1 MSDVR
6 LLILDVWF
14 QRSDIRRLMSYVT
27 RPLYDVRHL
36 ISDIWCLMLDIWC
49 FILMW
54 DVWCLMSDVWRFLSD
69 VRRLMSEVWRQ
80 TTNRSLTRNQTT
92 NIRRLTSDVWH
103 QTTNIGHLISDF
115 WYETSDIR
123 EQTCCL
129 ISDAWCLMM
138 ILRLWV
144 MNNTFLYFTPPC
156 LGESSNFNISKSS
169 IYMQGER
176 DVWKWHNTVNSCLA
190 DTSL

>member
-6 LLILDVWF
+6 HLILDVWF

-49 FILMW
+49 FIQMW
-54 DVWCLMSDVWRFLSD
+54 DIWCLMSDVWRFLSD
-69 VRRLMSEVWRQ
+69 VRRLMSDVWWQ

-103 QTTNIGHLISDF
+103 QTTNIRHLIWDN
-115 WYETSDIR
+115 SDIR

-129 ISDAWCLMM
+129 MSDAWCMMM

-144 MNNTFLYFTPPC
+144 MNNTFLYFTRPC

-169 IYMQGER
+169 IYMER
-176 DVWKWHNTVNSCLA
+176 EMSGNDTIQSTLA
-190 DTSL
+190 

>member
-1 MSDVR
+1 M
-6 LLILDVWF
+6 
-14 QRSDIRRLMSYVT
+14 Q
-27 RPLYDVRHL
+27 
-36 ISDIWCLMLDIWC
+36 
-49 FILMW
+49 MW

-69 VRRLMSEVWRQ
+69 VRRLMSDVWRQ

-103 QTTNIGHLISDF
+103 QTTNIRHLISDL

-129 ISDAWCLMM
+129 MSDIWCMMM

-144 MNNTFLYFTPPC
+144 MNNTFLYFNPPC
-156 LGESSNFNISKSS
+156 LGENSNFNISKSS
-169 IYMQGER
+169 IYMER
-176 DVWKWHNTVNSCLA
+176 ERCLGTTQYSQLLPCWHLAVRDTLIKQKVAKSLAKKNHRRLTEMKSCYYGL
-190 DTSL
+190 SLKRPY